1 MNSDITGTLT
11 PVQTEPPKISI
22 GVLAW
27 IRKNLFNT
35 WYNSILTFL
44 SLWLIYYAVTGLYS
58 WGVHLAA
65 IVGTKP
71 ELCQGI
77 DGACWPV
84 ISDNWAFFMVG
95 TYPFDLRWRP
105 LMAFLVIAGLAALAI
120 WPRVRRMRI
129 YHLLWLASPVAIF
142 FIIKGGETLN
152 LTPVET
158 RHWGGLM
165 LTVIL
170 SVVGIICAFP
180 IGLILALGR
189 RSRMPVIHM
198 LSVGYIE
205 LIRGVPLITVLFMS
219 SIMLPL
225 FFPEGFNLD
234 KVLRAQIGIIMFA
247 AAYQAEVV
255 RGGLQGVGTGQ
266 EEAAAA
272 LGLSYWQTMI
282 FIVLPQ
288 ALKIVIPSM
297 VSSAIS
303 LLKDT
308 SLVVI
313 IGLFDLLG
321 VANLVLA
328 NPIWLGK
335 MFETYVFV
343 AALYWV
349 MCFTMS
355 RYARRLEIR
364 LSAGNR

>member
-1 MNSDITGTLT
+1 MNSDMTGAL
-11 PVQTEPPKISI
+11 PAAEAGPPKISI
-22 GVLAW
+22 GPVAW
-27 IRKNLFNT
+27 IRKNLFDT
-35 WYNSILTFL
+35 WYNSILTVL
-44 SLWLIYYAVTGLYS
+44 ALLLIYYAVSSFYGWAVSLAQLTG
-58 WGVHLAA
+58 AD
-65 IVGTKP
+65 P
-71 ELCQGI
+71 ELCKGI

-84 ISDNWAFFMVG
+84 ITDNLGFFMVG
-95 TYPFDLRWRP
+95 TYPFELRWRP
-105 LMAFLVIAGLAALAI
+105 LMALLVVAALAALAV
-120 WPRVRRMRI
+120 WPRLRRMRI
-129 YHLLWLASPVAIF
+129 YHLAWLAAPVVVF
-142 FIIKGGETLN
+142 FIIGGTETLG
-152 LTPVET
+152 LAPVES
-158 RHWGGLM
+158 RLWGGLM
-165 LTVIL
+165 LTIIL
-170 SVVGIICAFP
+170 SVVGIVFAFP
-180 IGLILALGR
+180 VGLALALGR
-189 RSRMPVIHM
+189 QSKLPVIRL

-205 LIRGVPLITVLFMS
+205 LVRGVPLITVLFMS

-255 RGGLQGVGTGQ
+255 RGGLQGVPNGQ
-266 EEAAAA
+266 SEAAAA
-272 LGLSYWQTMI
+272 LGLSYWKTMI
-282 FIVLPQ
+282 LIVLPQ

-343 AALYWV
+343 AALYWI
-349 MCFTMS
+349 MCFSMS
-355 RYARRLEIR
+355 RYARSLEIR
-364 LSAGNR
+364 FSTSDR